1 MATEMERLRA
11 DLEAIQTDL
20 KSLRAEIKEEDTN
33 VHQEIQ
39 EIQENIKGLRSEIKD
54 LLDAWNTATGV
65 LKFMRWL
72 AGLVT
77 AIGGSYAIYMGTK
90 Q

>member
-11 DLEAIQTDL
+11 DIEAIQKDL
-20 KSLRAEIKEEDTN
+20 KSLRVEIKEEVTE
-33 VHQEIQ
+33 VHQEIK
-39 EIQENIKGLRSEIKD
+39 ENIKGLRSEIKD

-72 AGLVT
+72 AGLIT
-77 AIGGSYAIYMGTK
+77 AVGGAYAFYLGSK

>member
-11 DLEAIQTDL
+11 DIEAIQKDL
-20 KSLRAEIKEEDTN
+20 KSLRVEIKEEVTE

-39 EIQENIKGLRSEIKD
+39 ENITGLRSEIKE
-54 LLDAWNTATGV
+54 LLDATNTATGV

-72 AGLVT
+72 AGLIT
-77 AIGGSYAIYMGTK
+77 AVGGAYAFYLGSK